1 MKKFLKIIGI
11 VLLIFIVIL
20 VAIPFVLES
29 KIDTIVQNYADE
41 NLEAELSFDDI
52 SLSLIS
58 SFPKAEVSIQN
69 LKITNRA
76 PFEGEDLVTAKS
88 ISFEMG
94 MMQLLKGTEEPL
106 EINEIIA
113 NELLLVIKTNK
124 TGAVNYD
131 IVKESETVVETSTET
146 ESSAGFSFDI
156 DNYEL
161 NNSAFT
167 YIDDTSNMSFYLTEI
182 NHSGTGIFS
191 GGTSEL
197 DTNTEA
203 NVSFVM
209 DSTSYLTNT
218 SVKLDALIDLD
229 LDQQKYT
236 FKDNTGFINALPLE
250 FDGYVQLVEAGQ
262 QIDIT
267 FKNPGAT
274 FKDFLALVPE
284 AYAKDVA
291 DVSTTGNFTVNGIVK
306 GLVSEETIPTL
317 DINLLSENASF
328 KFPQLQKSV
337 RNIGIDISVKNT
349 TGNVDDTFVNIDKFN
364 FQIDEDVFKAEASL
378 KNLTKNM
385 LVAAKLDGSLNLAN
399 ITKAYPVELDTQL
412 SGVLKANVSTS
423 FDMDAIDTNAY
434 QRIKSVGNVS
444 LSDFVF
450 SSEDLLNPIQI
461 NKADLSFK
469 PGTVSLNSF
478 DALTGKSDFSAT
490 GTINNLLG
498 FMLSDKNLQGNF
510 NLNSNAFALSDF
522 MSDDTETTETE
533 TSNETT
539 GGTTATAEALKIPA
553 FLDCTITANAK
564 TVIYDNL
571 NLKNVKGQLVIKD
584 QSASLQNMT
593 TDIFNGQLGLTG
605 NVSTKGEKPTFDMK
619 LGIQNFDISQSFSE
633 LEMLKALAPIAKVLQ
648 GKFNSTIDVSGLL
661 DDSLSPDLATISGSA
676 LAKILTDEVDTS
688 NSPLLNTLDSKLDF
702 VDFDGL
708 NLKDIV
714 ANLSFENGNVA
725 VQPFTIN
732 YKDIP
737 IEVSGSHSF
746 TNTMNYSA
754 VLQVPAKYLGSEV
767 NRLIGQ
773 INDSEVNNLTVPIT
787 ANIGGTFTSPNVQ
800 TDLTSGVTDL
810 TKQLIEIEKQKLI
823 GQGKDKVKDL
833 LSGLVNDNKTQ
844 TDSTS
849 TTTKED
855 STKQATKDKVKE
867 GVSNI
872 LGGLLGGKKNSTN
885 DKAQDTT
892 QTDR

>member
-11 VLLIFIVIL
+11 VLLLFIAVLI
-20 VAIPFVLES
+20 AIPFVLES

-41 NLEAELSFDDI
+41 NLNADLSFDDI

-58 SFPKAEVSIQN
+58 SFPKAEISVQN
-69 LKITNRA
+69 LKVTNRA
-76 PFEGEDLVTAKS
+76 PFEGENLATAKS

-94 MMQLLKGTEEPL
+94 MMQLLKGTEDPL
-106 EINEIIA
+106 EVNEIIA

-131 IVKESETVVETSTET
+131 IVKESETVAETPTDT

-182 NHSGTGIFS
+182 NHKGTGIFS

-203 NVSFVM
+203 NVSFAM

-218 SVKLDALIDLD
+218 SIKLDALIDLD
-229 LDQQKYT
+229 LEQQKYT
-236 FKDNTGFINALPLE
+236 FKENKGFINALPLE
-250 FDGYVQLVEAGQ
+250 FDGFIQLVEAGQ
-262 QIDIT
+262 EIDIT

-274 FKDFLALVPE
+274 FKDFLALIPE
-284 AYAKDVA
+284 AYAKDIA

-306 GLVSEETIPTL
+306 GLVSDETIPTL

-328 KFPQLQKSV
+328 KFPQLPKSV
-337 RNIGIDISVKNT
+337 KNIGIDVSVKNT

-364 FQIDEDVFKAEASL
+364 FQIDEDIFKAEASI

-385 LVAAKLDGSLNLAN
+385 LIAAKLDGSLNLAN
-399 ITKAYPVELDTQL
+399 ITKAYPVELDTEL
-412 SGVLKANVSTS
+412 SGILKANMSTS

-434 QRIKSVGNVS
+434 QRIKSTGNVW
-444 LSDFVF
+444 LSNFVF
-450 SSEDLLNPIQI
+450 SSDDMLNPIQI

-510 NLNSNAFALSDF
+510 NLNSNTFALSDF
-522 MSDDTETTETE
+522 MSEDTVTSETE
-533 TSNETT
+533 TSSETPSE
-539 GGTTATAEALKIPA
+539 TAAVAESLKIPA
-553 FLDCTITANAK
+553 FLDCTITANAQ

-571 NLKNVKGQLVIKD
+571 NLKNVKGKLVIKD
-584 QSASLQNMT
+584 QTASLQNVT
-593 TDIFNGQLGLTG
+593 TDIFKGQLAISG
-605 NVSTKGEKPTFDMK
+605 NVSTKGEAPSFDVK
-619 LGIQNFDISQSFSE
+619 LGMQNFDISQSFKD
-633 LEMLKALAPIAKVLQ
+633 LEMLATLAPIAKVIQ
-648 GKFNSTIDVSGLL
+648 GKLNSTIDINGLL
-661 DDSLSPDLATISGSA
+661 DSSFSPDLNTISGNA
-676 LAKILTDEVDTS
+676 AAKILTDKVDTS
-688 NSPLLNTLDSKLDF
+688 NSPLLAGLDSKLDF
-702 VDFDGL
+702 IDINALD
-708 NLKDIV
+708 LKDI
-714 ANLSFENGNVA
+714 ATNLSFENGNVS
-725 VQPFTIN
+725 VKPFTLN

-737 IEVSGSHSF
+737 IEISGSHSF

-767 NRLIGQ
+767 NRLIGK
-773 INDSEVNNLTVPIT
+773 INDSEVDDIKVPIT
-787 ANIGGTFTSPNVQ
+787 ANIGGTFTSPNIK

-833 LSGLVNDNKTQ
+833 LSGLVDDNKTK

-867 GVSNI
+867 GVGNI

-885 DKAQDTT
+885 DKAQDSTKN
-892 QTDR
+892 